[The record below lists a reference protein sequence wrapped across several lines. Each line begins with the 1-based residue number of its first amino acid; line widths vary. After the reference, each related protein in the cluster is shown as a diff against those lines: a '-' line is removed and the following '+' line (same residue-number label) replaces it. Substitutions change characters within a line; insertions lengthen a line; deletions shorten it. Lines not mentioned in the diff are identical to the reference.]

1 MSALTDYFSNL
12 ATAIRAKTGKS
23 TQLSPTDMV
32 DEVDAVY
39 QKGYDDA
46 TPVTQTKTTSA
57 MPAASNRTITPD
69 SGKLLSSVT
78 IPAAWGGNPKT
89 GMFTHIGPVTPS
101 GTYSGQWTLQT
112 EANCWYFFSAPSINH
127 GMPVASISGTSDWT
141 SVNINGTLKSDG
153 SNYGHV
159 VGIIFKATGSIA
171 VITISGT
178 GSSAY
183 TSLNP
188 VFFKIADP

>member
-46 TPVTQTKTTSA
+46 TPVTQTKTASA
-57 MPAASNRTITPD
+57 MPTASDRTITPD

-89 GMFTHIGPVTPS
+89 GMFTPIGSVTPA
-101 GTYSGQWTLQT
+101 GTITGTWTFHT
-112 EANCWYFFSAPSINH
+112 EANCWYFLSVPNINH
-127 GMPVASISGTSDWT
+127 GMPIANASGISEWT
-141 SVNINGTLKSDG
+141 PVNVNGTLKSDG
-153 SNYGHV
+153 SNYTHTL
-159 VGIIFKATGSIA
+159 GIIFKPTGS
-171 VITISGT
+171 VVTLMISGS
-178 GSSAY
+178 GSSMY

-188 VFFKIADP
+188 IFFKIADP

>member
-46 TPVTQTKTTSA
+46 TPVTQTKTASA
-57 MPAASNRTITPD
+57 MPAASDRTITPD
-69 SGKLLSSVT
+69 NGKLLSSVT

-89 GMFTHIGPVTPS
+89 GMFTHIGSVTPS
-101 GTYSGQWTLQT
+101 GPASAKWGFQT
-112 EANCWYFFSAPSINH
+112 EANCWYFFSATNTIH
-127 GMPVASISGTSDWT
+127 TMPIASIQGASEWT
-141 SVNINGTLKSDG
+141 PIRVNGTLKSDG
-153 SNYGHV
+153 SNFYHQL
-159 VGIIFKATGSIA
+159 GIIFKATGSSVA
-171 VITISGT
+171 VYVSGT
-178 GSSAY
+178 GTNTY

-188 VFFKIADP
+188 IFFKIADP